1 MRLDVDPFPVNTVG
15 FEAKR
20 ILVCSDQVETT
31 KAENVV
37 VSDELWKRM
46 MKPRSH
52 EAGVWKENVM
62 RKSTRKMKP
71 TSSIPI
77 DKYTRQQQR
86 DACEQVSWAKRGRFR
101 ATAMCPRNVVLT
113 TQ

>member
-1 MRLDVDPFPVNTVG
+1 MWTHSQNTVG

-20 ILVCSDQVETT
+20 ILVCSDQVE
-31 KAENVV
+31 N
-37 VSDELWKRM
+37 ELWKRM
-46 MKPRSH
+46 MKPRSP

-86 DACEQVSWAKRGRFR
+86 DACEQVSWAKRGRF
-101 ATAMCPRNVVLT
+101 
-113 TQ
+113 